1 MTAYV
6 FEFEAIG
13 ATALEFDTVKIASN
27 SLVNARIFARTNG
40 IEIGN
45 ALGFTPLDLTEM
57 K

>member
-13 ATALEFDTVKIASN
+13 ATAFEFDTVKIASN
-27 SLVNARIFARTNG
+27 SLVNARIFARKQG

-45 ALGFTPLDLTEM
+45 AIGFTPLDLTEV

>member
-1 MTAYV
+1 MNAYV

-13 ATALEFDTVKIASN
+13 STATEFDTVKIASN

-45 ALGFTPLDLTEM
+45 AIGFVPFDLTNAE
-57 K
+57 

>member
-27 SLVNARIFARTNG
+27 SLVNARIFARNNG

-57 K
+57 R